1 MCRAL
6 SQPEVR
12 KEHYG
17 ATRIK
22 PREGEKWKQWKECYK
37 WCIFDKKQ
45 AWTNLL
51 NMRLQKNNWCRR
63 IWCVQFCT
71 TDAGL
76 EMQAYNCR
84 FRCFNKRTFL
94 VILQLMSLRQF
105 LISATLLRSQGG
117 RISACH
123 LHSNEGRH
131 CETDLAEKRQN
142 KSDSCSKPQV
152 MLEVEDE
159 WLQKLKPSQR
169 CKHNLFRFVFGIP
182 INVLKRSITIN
193 SDNVEAFSN
202 NTAFSPLS
210 AAGQRLWYHHLRQTT
225 FNSSE
230 RS

>member
-51 NMRLQKNNWCRR
+51 NMRLQQNNWCRR

-105 LISATLLRSQGG
+105 LISATLLRSRGG
-117 RISACH
+117 GYLRVICIAMK
-123 LHSNEGRH
+123 G
-131 CETDLAEKRQN
+131 DIV
-142 KSDSCSKPQV
+142 KPI
-152 MLEVEDE
+152 
-159 WLQKLKPSQR
+159 W
-169 CKHNLFRFVFGIP
+169 
-182 INVLKRSITIN
+182 LKRGKIKVT
-193 SDNVEAFSN
+193 
-202 NTAFSPLS
+202 P
-210 AAGQRLWYHHLRQTT
+210 AANRRWC
-225 FNSSE
+225 
-230 RS
+230 